1 MCLCLRFSRLLAP
14 SLSVKSRVL
23 MWKGGRGERG
33 KWKNGSTRRLVDAV
47 ASVDVFDCAVGA
59 SVEGF
64 SGAVAVHSDEESFVS
79 REC

>member
-1 MCLCLRFSRLLAP
+1 M
-14 SLSVKSRVL
+14 
-23 MWKGGRGERG
+23 
-33 KWKNGSTRRLVDAV
+33 DAV